1 MSPPTPGQA
10 RRGRRVSQSL
20 QDVAEGKSYR
30 IIGSMPRTAV
40 YLKVEVDHDPHE
52 MPEQLAEEMCRR
64 LLKMHGVR
72 AAELTAFVSQ
82 PQEAP
87 PASSSA

>member
-1 MSPPTPGQA
+1 
-10 RRGRRVSQSL
+10 
-20 QDVAEGKSYR
+20 
-30 IIGSMPRTAV
+30 MPLTAI

-52 MPEQLAEEMCRR
+52 KPEHLAEEMCRR

-72 AAELTAFVSQ
+72 SAELSAFVSQ
-82 PQEAP
+82 PQAAP

>member
-1 MSPPTPGQA
+1 MPGQE

-20 QDVAEGKSYR
+20 QAGVGTNSYR
-30 IIGSMPRTAV
+30 IIGRMPRTAI
-40 YLKVEVDHDPHE
+40 YLKVEVEHE
-52 MPEQLAEEMCRR
+52 AHERAEQLAEEMCRR

-72 AAELTAFVSQ
+72 AAELSASVAQ
-82 PQEAP
+82 PQEGP